1 MKEFHKDCV
10 YFVGDSYHGMIS
22 VSVQPKKKTPE
33 SIGYLAPNGVV

>member
-22 VSVQPKKKTPE
+22 VGVRPRKNPE
-33 SIGYLAPNGVV
+33 SIDYLAPNGAV